1 MTGRFLGLV
10 VLLSFA
16 GQRFSE
22 AQTTQISNFSLHDS
36 RGATH
41 SLRDLSDQVHKTAPH
56 GQMRNISTPNVIGT
70 QNLHIPQ

>member
-22 AQTTQISNFSLHDS
+22 AQTTLISNFSLHDS
-36 RGATH
+36 RGAKDKEMH
-41 SLRDLSDQVHKTAPH
+41 MIAGDHYLLKPADARPKVADLIAQWLGV
-56 GQMRNISTPNVIGT
+56 RC
-70 QNLHIPQ
+70 